1 MKKILF
7 TLALLLT
14 FVGTISAEVLKMKA
28 TSVAYKYENE
38 YGYWTDWTDWEE
50 CSILVVVDVDGD
62 RITIYSSTPQ
72 EYDIYD
78 SEYEESDGEG
88 GTIQTFHS
96 VDKDGSRCDL
106 RIRITKDGD
115 VQLYVDYSDVM
126 LVYNVEMK

>member
-1 MKKILF
+1 MKKVLF

-14 FVGTISAEVLKMKA
+14 FVGTISAEVLKMRT
-28 TSVAYKYENE
+28 TSFAIKSVNE
-38 YGYWTDWTDWEE
+38 YGYWSDWSDWEG

-62 RITIYSSTPQ
+62 RITIYSQTPQ

-96 VDKDGSRCDL
+96 VDANGLRCDV
-106 RIRITKDGD
+106 RIRITKDGSM
-115 VQLYVDYSDVM
+115 QLYVDYSDVM
-126 LVYNVEMK
+126 FVYNVEMK